1 MFKVTGF
8 RVNEGIQVRGN
19 GIYLDMIVRCITGPR
34 RKREALIEVRGIPG
48 LNQIRLKNHENPF
61 ILVNAIRVGI
71 SDDIKPSSNA
81 VNIYYKI
88 LGNYYAKKRE
98 YE

>member
-19 GIYLDMIVRCITGPR
+19 GIYLDVIVRGITGPR

-48 LNQIRLKNHENPF
+48 L
-61 ILVNAIRVGI
+61 V
-71 SDDIKPSSNA
+71 
-81 VNIYYKI
+81 
-88 LGNYYAKKRE
+88 
-98 YE
+98 

>member
-8 RVNEGIQVRGN
+8 RENEGIQVRGN
-19 GIYLDMIVRCITGPR
+19 GIYLDVIVRRITGPR

-48 LNQIRLKNHENPF
+48 LNQICLRNHEKAF
-61 ILVNAIRVGI
+61 TLVNAIRVGI

-88 LGNYYAKKRE
+88 LGNYYAQKRE

>member
-1 MFKVTGF
+1 MYKVTGF

-19 GIYLDMIVRCITGPR
+19 GIYLDVIVRRITGPR

-48 LNQIRLKNHENPF
+48 LNQICLRNHEKAF
-61 ILVNAIRVGI
+61 TLVNAIRVGI